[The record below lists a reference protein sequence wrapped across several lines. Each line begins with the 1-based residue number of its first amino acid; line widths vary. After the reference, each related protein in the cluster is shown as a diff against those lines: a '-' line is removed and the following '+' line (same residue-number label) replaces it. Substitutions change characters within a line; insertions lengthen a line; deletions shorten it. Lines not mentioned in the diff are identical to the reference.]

1 MSDSVENPPSEG
13 AIDAE
18 QLSIFALFGKVK
30 IKQAWAFLVVICL
43 LLYGSWEVG
52 CYMTNIGNEVE
63 LADKDADYARQKVE
77 IARLERLVGGQSD
90 KSRDDLLDRISRRL
104 ELAEEERRRLDQELV
119 IAKAV
124 AEAAERKVEEMA
136 NLSEE
141 QRKEF
146 AGDLRM
152 AYVQLAIL
160 EKELLRQAERSNA
173 ILEPYMLSILSD
185 GHVSPGREE
194 IIRDIADFLGVDEV
208 LEMDFNELSSAIS
221 LIVTDVRKT
230 HWHRPTMINGGALSG
245 LRSIGII
252 DRSDKLTL
260 LGFTVIKR
268 LLRE

>member
-1 MSDSVENPPSEG
+1 M
-13 AIDAE
+13 
-18 QLSIFALFGKVK
+18 
-30 IKQAWAFLVVICL
+30 
-43 LLYGSWEVG
+43 
-52 CYMTNIGNEVE
+52 
-63 LADKDADYARQKVE
+63 
-77 IARLERLVGGQSD
+77 
-90 KSRDDLLDRISRRL
+90 
-104 ELAEEERRRLDQELV
+104 V